1 VNSFEL
7 FAALPRLLMMTEQP
21 VRMFKIRRDKDGLFS
36 TGGSYPTFTK
46 RGKIWHQLGHVKAA
60 ITLAAQRHEY
70 FLQSLAQRGKPP
82 EPFRYDGCSV
92 VELVMQTTNVVPLAD
107 VGQLKKK

>member
-1 VNSFEL
+1 
-7 FAALPRLLMMTEQP
+7 MTDQP
-21 VRMFKIRRDKDGLFS
+21 VRMFQIRRDKDGLFS

-60 ITLAAQRHEY
+60 ITMADRRHQ
-70 FLQSLAQRGKPP
+70 FLLDSLARQGKPP

-92 VELVMQTTNVVPLAD
+92 VELVMQTINVVPLAD
-107 VGQLKKK
+107 VDQLKKKK